1 MGIITDKTGNNTA
14 DAAELEQI
22 VRFCTEIDKEKIIQR
37 HTYLTDG
44 VRFENDAEHA
54 WHLGVMAIL
63 LSGYSNEKI
72 DVLRVVS
79 IVLVHDLVEVYA
91 GDTFAYDEEGKLT
104 QKAIALQAILIVRS
118 IPTS

>member
-63 LSGYSNEKI
+63 LSGI

-104 QKAIALQAILIVRS
+104 QKARALQAILIVRS